1 MSKLPSFQFYPG
13 DWMKDPAL
21 RSCTVAA
28 RGLWIDLVCLMF
40 ECPERGVLARADG
53 TPFTNREISR
63 ATGVGLK
70 VVNRLV
76 GELSNAG
83 VLQRNSRGATSSR
96 RLQRDELRRVADAE
110 RKALARKTNTL
121 GQFVR
126 NESETCPENV
136 RSMSHRTSSSSSTS
150 TSVNKINPPINNPP
164 KPKNKKSTIVV
175 EDIKLPPHLDTA
187 TGRAALAEW
196 LDYKRE
202 RKESY
207 KNTRGLS
214 ALFGLFKDLTDRDFQ
229 QAIQASIA
237 SNYAGVFPPRAA
249 TQAPMFKTQD
259 RPLTTAQKTQEVLN
273 RRLAEVNNH
282 ERNRDNSAIEIPFKV
297 LDKFSSRR

>member
-96 RLQRDELRRVADAE
+96 RLQRDELRRAADAE
-110 RKALARKTNTL
+110 RKALARKTNNL

-126 NESETCPENV
+126 NESEVCPENV
-136 RSMSHRTSSSSSTS
+136 RSMSHRTSSSSSSSTS

-164 KPKNKKSTIVV
+164 KPEKKKTIVSV
-175 EDIKLPPHLDTA
+175 QDIKLPPNLDTE
-187 TGRAALAEW
+187 TGRAAMAEW

-202 RKESY
+202 RRESY
-207 KNTRGLS
+207 KNTRGLT

-249 TQAPMFKTQD
+249 TQSPMFKTQD

-273 RRLAEVNNH
+273 RRLQKLRGNHDRSTDDSIVDVSGEVL
-282 ERNRDNSAIEIPFKV
+282 E
-297 LDKFSSRR
+297 

>member
-110 RKALARKTNTL
+110 RKALARKTSNL

-136 RSMSHRTSSSSSTS
+136 RSMSHRTSSSSSSSSSTS

-164 KPKNKKSTIVV
+164 KPAKKKTIVSV
-175 EDIKLPPHLDTA
+175 QDIKLPPNLDTE
-187 TGRAALAEW
+187 TGRAAMAEW

-202 RKESY
+202 RRESY
-207 KNTRGLS
+207 KNTRGLT

-273 RRLAEVNNH
+273 RRLQKLRGNHDRRTDDSIIDVSGEVL
-282 ERNRDNSAIEIPFKV
+282 E
-297 LDKFSSRR
+297 